1 MGPWHN
7 CGTCSGTAAQTCP
20 RTLSGRDRLLRTA
33 LGAGG
38 ELPTPGSGPP
48 TAGGEWPGFGARVP
62 STWLEGQGP
71 IRNLG
76 GIHRALCPGVRAT
89 TTERTRAGA
98 HRGGGSMPVGSSG
111 CAYVCAF
118 RGGTRVVHPSSRT
131 DVSFSPRGQGRCPSA
146 HGCRFRPLASLPCRR
161 RQCCVLG
168 GGGWPDAR
176 LCWCLQPAA
185 PIGLSPFYRCP
196 SHEPFAS
203 TGGGAHR
210 PLTPSGPPS
219 PSLAWGGAGHWN
231 TRWKLTTG
239 QCFGLG
245 SLLRWSSVVLI
256 HPFLLLLLLGGMH

>member
-1 MGPWHN
+1 M
-7 CGTCSGTAAQTCP
+7 
-20 RTLSGRDRLLRTA
+20 
-33 LGAGG
+33 
-38 ELPTPGSGPP
+38 PTPGSGPP

-219 PSLAWGGAGHWN
+219 PSLAWGGGRALEHPVEANHWPVLRVRVSPPMVVSRSH
-231 TRWKLTTG
+231 TSLFVVVVG
-239 QCFGLG
+239 GGDALEGGVG
-245 SLLRWSSVVLI
+245 SPPAPSRAPSLCNGI
-256 HPFLLLLLLGGMH
+256 